1 MVKKKKKDAYTYM
14 ASALIELSNFAKGSE
29 EELRVLTELLTEGT
43 NLVWRIREDFPE
55 ESVFCRI

>member
-1 MVKKKKKDAYTYM
+1 M

-55 ESVFCRI
+55 ESVFCHI